1 MTRSYLPPHYATVG
15 IQMMGRMF
23 EQQVRI
29 AQALGAAAIAS
40 NPLLVR
46 PVPTAEE
53 NCADRPAEISP
64 EGRAPVRSANVP
76 SMPPQRKTAARTHA
90 TPV

>member
-1 MTRSYLPPHYATVG
+1 MTRSYLPPHYSTVG
-15 IQMMGRMF
+15 IQMMGHMF

-40 NPLLVR
+40 NPLLAR
-46 PVPTAEE
+46 PVATAESRR
-53 NCADRPAEISP
+53 ADRPDEISP
-64 EGRAPVRSANVP
+64 EGRAPVRRANVP
-76 SMPPQRKTAARTHA
+76 SLPPQPKMAARTHA

>member
-1 MTRSYLPPHYATVG
+1 
-15 IQMMGRMF
+15 MF

-53 NCADRPAEISP
+53 CADRPAEFA
-64 EGRAPVRSANVP
+64 GRQGAVRSANVP
-76 SMPPQRKTAARTHA
+76 SMPAAAQNGRTHA
-90 TPV
+90 RSSARI